1 MTVEKRYIDASLELR
16 DTTEGDGMSFRG
28 YAAVFNSDSEPLP
41 FIEQVAPG
49 AFAKSLES
57 RNNIRMLLNH
67 DPAQVL
73 GTTRSG
79 TARVSEDGHGL
90 LVDADLPPTSYG
102 QDLSVMMKRGDVE
115 SMSFGFSV
123 PQGGDEW
130 RDNGTRRIL
139 HEVRLHEVS
148 VVTFPAYPAT
158 VATVRSFDGLALRS
172 DVDAAELSAAMDAL
186 NSGELS
192 PDQYNLLRSVLD
204 KHSPQADAPSK
215 VVPLDVLAKKL
226 DLALEAI

>member
-1 MTVEKRYIDASLELR
+1 MTIETRLIEASLELR
-16 DTTEGDGMSFRG
+16 DAGEGDGMSFRG

-49 AFAKSLES
+49 AFSKSLES

-67 DPAQVL
+67 EPAQVL

-79 TARVSEDGHGL
+79 TARISEDDHGL
-90 LVDADLPPTSYG
+90 LVDADLPETSFG
-102 QDLSVMMKRGDVE
+102 RDLSVMMKRGDVE

-123 PQGGDEW
+123 PEGGDEW
-130 RDNGTRRIL
+130 REHNTRRIL

-158 VATVRSFDGLALRS
+158 VATVRSFDGLAKRS
-172 DVDAAELSAAMDAL
+172 DVPVDELAEVMHALENNAELSAEQMA
-186 NSGELS
+186 
-192 PDQYNLLRSVLD
+192 LLRSVVETV
-204 KHSPQADAPSK
+204 APTEAPAQN
-215 VVPLDVLAKKL
+215 VPLDVLAKQL
-226 DLALEAI
+226 DLAANAI